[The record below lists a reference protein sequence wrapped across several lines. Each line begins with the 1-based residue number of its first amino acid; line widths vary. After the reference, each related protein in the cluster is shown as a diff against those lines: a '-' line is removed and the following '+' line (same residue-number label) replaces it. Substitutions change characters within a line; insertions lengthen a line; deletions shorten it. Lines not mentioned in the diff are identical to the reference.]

1 MSEISLKSITG
12 ITSITTPTGVDNQ
25 LTLHTNDTTQRVKV
39 TQSGIEVVGVSTFQ
53 DIDVDGHTN
62 LDNVSIVGV
71 ATLTS
76 GSNQILFNTANGN
89 IEITRASGGP
99 FIDFKNSAAEDFDA
113 RIQSSGVGGRDIQ
126 IRASG
131 GTGAWLGHANN
142 SYDLGSSSVNWR
154 HLYVTS
160 VNAGVV
166 TATTFVGNGDFV
178 ELDVDGHT
186 NLDNV
191 SIAGIVTATTL
202 NYTGNQNLS
211 HRNLVIN
218 GAMMVAQRG
227 TSSTSTGYQTV
238 DRFSIDSSGLNEN
251 LTQAQ
256 VDVASGT
263 TPYTSGFRKALKITN
278 GNQTGG
284 AGNADYSNI
293 QYKFEAQDVSNSG
306 WNYISSSSDITI
318 SFWVKSSV
326 AQTFYAYLRTKD
338 GTNYHYPISFALS
351 ANTWTKVT
359 KIISGN
365 SNLQIDNDNGEGMQ
379 FTFMLFYGTNYT
391 SSGATLNAWQTTSG
405 NNYSPDNTTTWY
417 TTNDATFEITGVQLE
432 VGPVATPFEHLPHSE
447 NKRRCYRYC
456 QRGRHVSSC
465 LVGTPGTYYFS
476 RGNINLFT
484 PMRATVTGTLKAATW
499 NSNRYF
505 QYMTWSSG
513 TNVTAAPA
521 SVTFNSGSITGVPDI
536 LSVVLH
542 ISISSGSSNSPLPA
556 NGPGS
561 NNVYPIEYF
570 DVLLEA
576 EL

>member
-1 MSEISLKSITG
+1 MSIL
-12 ITSITTPTGVDNQ
+12 
-25 LTLHTNDTTQRVKV
+25 
-39 TQSGIEVVGVSTFQ
+39 
-53 DIDVDGHTN
+53 
-62 LDNVSIVGV
+62 NVNKI
-71 ATLTS
+71 
-76 GSNQILFNTANGN
+76 N
-89 IEITRASGGP
+89 P
-99 FIDFKNSAAEDFDA
+99 
-113 RIQSSGVGGRDIQ
+113 VGG
-126 IRASG
+126 
-131 GTGAWLGHANN
+131 
-142 SYDLGSSSVNWR
+142 GS
-154 HLYVTS
+154 TI
-160 VNAGVV
+160 
-166 TATTFVGNGDFV
+166 T
-178 ELDVDGHT
+178 
-186 NLDNV
+186 
-191 SIAGIVTATTL
+191 IAGIASVTSSVTAPSFVGAVTGNVTGNADTASGLSGNPSINTTGIITATTL

-218 GAMMVAQRG
+218 GAMTVAQRG

-432 VGPVATPFEHLPHSE
+432 VGPVATPFEHRSFGDEL
-447 NKRRCYRYC
+447 RRCERYY
-456 QRGRHVSSC
+456 QKKDNYPNQPYGV
-465 LVGTPGTYYFS
+465 
-476 RGNINLFT
+476 GNIDGANQGQLHVT
-484 PMRATVTGTLKAATW
+484 LITSMRQKPTLETTGSAGDYGLRVRTT
-499 NSNRYF
+499 
-505 QYMTWSSG
+505 QTC
-513 TNVTAAPA
+513 
-521 SVTFNSGSITGVPDI
+521 TGVPVMPSLTASTD
-536 LSVVLH
+536 SVFLEIPRASH
-542 ISISSGSSNSPLPA
+542 GFNDGQACFCIAINSNSFLA
-556 NGPGS
+556 FN
-561 NNVYPIEYF
+561 
-570 DVLLEA
+570 A